1 MKRIRRIVAVA
12 VAPLLPLAATA
23 QKNIDNAICTFGTN
37 AGGKYGVWRR
47 INDKSP
53 KGAYCTKYEF
63 RLPKSEE
70 KKLAFLEKA
79 FYQDVPDAYD
89 VFIKKADDTSKS
101 NKLITFGAN
110 LEKSMSLGWPDHKS
124 GRNYLFM
131 FVRSK
136 ADANFRYVY
145 GLEWHY
151 KGKNVEGYVVKIYSL
166 DPKKVKQDK
175 SLLPNSDKAYH
186 QSAAD
191 DLASLQD
198 DLEDLKELAKL
209 NNLKS
214 LKNVTKLAKS
224 LAGKVHDSDDA
235 VVLDGTALDSIDFD
249 GIDFDGDKTILSSG
263 KQRLVINGDGSM
275 WMDDGEGNTMQ
286 LDGKGNVTS
295 MTKARAKENQDP
307 IQQFANMRV
316 AYLSNLRM
324 VKGYGVN
331 TPLTGL
337 ANSILDLCKTKGR
350 QMSTAERQLCVE
362 GLKELQEATPDK
374 FIKGIFG
381 VAMDR
386 LNSFPKKD
394 Y

>member
-1 MKRIRRIVAVA
+1 MDMKRIRRIVAVA
-12 VAPLLPLAATA
+12 VALLLPLAATA
-23 QKNIDNAICTFGTN
+23 QKNIDNAISTFGAN
-37 AGGKYGVWRR
+37 AGGKYGVWRQ

-79 FYQDVPDAYD
+79 FYQDVSDAYD
-89 VFIKKADDTSKS
+89 VFIKKAGDTSKS
-101 NKLITFGAN
+101 NKLIAFGDN
-110 LEKSMSLGWPDHKS
+110 LEKSMNLGWPDHKS

-175 SLLPNSDKAYH
+175 SLLPNSDKANH

-214 LKNVTKLAKS
+214 LKNVTKMAKS
-224 LAGKVHDSDDA
+224 LVGKVQDSGDA
-235 VVLDGTALDSIDFD
+235 VVLDSIDFD

-295 MTKARAKENQDP
+295 MTKAKTKENQDP

-316 AYLSNLRM
+316 AYLNNLRM
-324 VKGYGVN
+324 AKGYGASTV
-331 TPLTGL
+331 LTGL
-337 ANSILDLCKTKGR
+337 ANSILNLCKTKGR

-386 LNSFPKKD
+386 LNSYPKKD

>member
-1 MKRIRRIVAVA
+1 M
-12 VAPLLPLAATA
+12 
-23 QKNIDNAICTFGTN
+23 
-37 AGGKYGVWRR
+37 
-47 INDKSP
+47 
-53 KGAYCTKYEF
+53 
-63 RLPKSEE
+63 
-70 KKLAFLEKA
+70 
-79 FYQDVPDAYD
+79 
-89 VFIKKADDTSKS
+89 
-101 NKLITFGAN
+101 
-110 LEKSMSLGWPDHKS
+110 
-124 GRNYLFM
+124 
-131 FVRSK
+131 
-136 ADANFRYVY
+136 
-145 GLEWHY
+145 
-151 KGKNVEGYVVKIYSL
+151 KIYSL

-214 LKNVTKLAKS
+214 LKNVTKMAKS
-224 LAGKVHDSDDA
+224 LAGKVQDSDDA
-235 VVLDGTALDSIDFD
+235 VVLDSIDFD

-286 LDGKGNVTS
+286 LDGNGNVTS

-316 AYLSNLRM
+316 AYLNNLRM

>member
-1 MKRIRRIVAVA
+1 MDMKRIRRIVAVA
-12 VAPLLPLAATA
+12 VALLLPLAATA
-23 QKNIDNAICTFGTN
+23 QKNIDNAISTFGAN
-37 AGGKYGVWRR
+37 AGGKYGVWRQ

-79 FYQDVPDAYD
+79 FYQDVSDAYD
-89 VFIKKADDTSKS
+89 VFIKKAGDTSKS
-101 NKLITFGAN
+101 NKLIAFGDN
-110 LEKSMSLGWPDHKS
+110 LEKSMNLGWPDHKS

-175 SLLPNSDKAYH
+175 SLLPNSDKANH

-214 LKNVTKLAKS
+214 LKNVTKMAKS
-224 LAGKVHDSDDA
+224 LVGKVQDSGDA
-235 VVLDGTALDSIDFD
+235 VVLDSIDFD

-295 MTKARAKENQDP
+295 MTKAKAKENQDP

-316 AYLSNLRM
+316 AYLNNLRM
-324 VKGYGVN
+324 ARYGASTV
-331 TPLTGL
+331 LTGL

>member
-12 VAPLLPLAATA
+12 VALLLPLAATA
-23 QKNIDNAICTFGTN
+23 QKNIDNAISTFGTN

-79 FYQDVPDAYD
+79 FYQDVSDAYD

-101 NKLITFGAN
+101 NKLIAFGDN
-110 LEKSMSLGWPDHKS
+110 LEKSMNLGWPDHKS

-175 SLLPNSDKAYH
+175 SLLPNSDKANH

-214 LKNVTKLAKS
+214 LKNVTKMAKS
-224 LAGKVHDSDDA
+224 LVGKVQDSGDA
-235 VVLDGTALDSIDFD
+235 VVLDSIDFD

-295 MTKARAKENQDP
+295 MTKAKAKENQDP

-316 AYLSNLRM
+316 AYLNNLRM
-324 VKGYGVN
+324 ARYGASTV
-331 TPLTGL
+331 LTGL

>member
-1 MKRIRRIVAVA
+1 MKRILKTIIVVAVA
-12 VAPLLPLAATA
+12 LLPFGAAA
-23 QKNIDNAICTFGTN
+23 QKKIANAIKVFG
-37 AGGKYGVWRR
+37 AGEGKYGVWSQS
-47 INDKSP
+47 NEKSP
-53 KGAYCTKYEF
+53 MGAYSAVYQF
-63 RLPKSEE
+63 RLPKKEE
-70 KKLAFLEKA
+70 KKLDFLEKA
-79 FYQDVPDAYD
+79 FYQDASEAYD
-89 VFIKKADDTSKS
+89 VFVKKAYDTSKS
-101 NKLITFGAN
+101 NRLIVYGAN

-186 QSAAD
+186 QSVAD

-214 LKNVTKLAKS
+214 LKNVTKMAKS
-224 LAGKVHDSDDA
+224 LAGKVQDSDDA
-235 VVLDGTALDSIDFD
+235 VVLDGAVLDSIDFD

-316 AYLSNLRM
+316 AYLNNLRM

>member
-1 MKRIRRIVAVA
+1 MKRIGRIVAMA
-12 VAPLLPLAATA
+12 VALLLSLAATA
-23 QKNIDNAICTFGTN
+23 QKNIDNAINTFGAN
-37 AGGKYGVWRR
+37 AGGKYGVWRQ

-79 FYQDVPDAYD
+79 FYQDVSDAYD
-89 VFIKKADDTSKS
+89 VFIKKAGDTSKS
-101 NKLITFGAN
+101 NKLIAFGDN
-110 LEKSMSLGWPDHKS
+110 LEKSMNLGWPDHKS

-136 ADANFRYVY
+136 EDANFRYVY

-175 SLLPNSDKAYH
+175 SLLPNSDKANH
-186 QSAAD
+186 QSDAD

-214 LKNVTKLAKS
+214 LKNVTKMAKS
-224 LAGKVHDSDDA
+224 LAGKVNDSDDA
-235 VVLDGTALDSIDFD
+235 VVLDGTVLDSIDFD

-295 MTKARAKENQDP
+295 MTKAKTKENQDP

-316 AYLSNLRM
+316 AYLNNLRM
-324 VKGYGVN
+324 AKGYGASTV
-331 TPLTGL
+331 LTGL

-386 LNSFPKKD
+386 LNSYPKKD